1 MSPLSRLHRRARVR
15 LASMIM
21 ELNKQAVTTFE
32 DLMFNRCRPAEA
44 IELYA
49 GATYVPAQPSRG

>member
-1 MSPLSRLHRRARVR
+1 
-15 LASMIM
+15 MIM
-21 ELNKQAVTTFE
+21 ELNEQAVTTFE